1 MIEDMLRLED
11 GRLLGY
17 GIYGNPQGIPIFDF
31 HGIPGSRR
39 EAALIAEFLDRDDLC
54 VIGFDRPGYGHSSP
68 RRFYKITDLPA
79 DVVALAD
86 HLNIERFI
94 ALGYSGGG
102 PFALACGWQI
112 PNRIAAIGI
121 VSSVGLSEIGSEGMH
136 ASNRRKFN
144 LAQRLPWMARLML
157 HAAFS
162 SLRRHPER
170 LSRQLE
176 KIWQQM
182 PDPDRQALKDPRFAE
197 GILAVTQDAILN
209 MVSGWMNE
217 EVLMAL
223 PWGFSL
229 QAVRAPN
236 IFLWHGTLDRNVPF
250 AMGKAVAERLPNC
263 QAVFMEGEGHL
274 SLLYNYGKEIVDRLI
289 QSVKVE

>member
-1 MIEDMLRLED
+1 MIEDMLRLKD

-31 HGIPGSRR
+31 HGIPGSRK
-39 EAALIAEFLDRDDLC
+39 EAALIGTFLGRKDVC
-54 VIGFDRPGYGHSSP
+54 FIGFDRPGYGRSSP
-68 RRFYKITDLPA
+68 KRNYRIADLPA

-86 HLNIERFI
+86 HLNINRFF

-112 PNRIAAIGI
+112 PKRIAAIGI
-121 VSSVGLSEIGSEGMH
+121 VSGVGPSGIGSAGMH
-136 ASNRRKFN
+136 ESNRRKFN
-144 LAQRLPWMARLML
+144 LAQRLPWVARMML
-157 HAAFS
+157 WVAFS

-170 LSRQLE
+170 LSRQLG

-182 PDPDRQALKDPRFAE
+182 PDPDRQALKDPRFVG

-209 MVSGWMNE
+209 TVSGWVNE

-223 PWGFSL
+223 PWGFDL
-229 QAVRAPN
+229 QAVQAHN
-236 IFLWHGTLDRNVPF
+236 IFLWHGSLDRNVPL
-250 AMGKAVAERLPNC
+250 AMGKAVAERLPDC
-263 QAVFMEGEGHL
+263 QSVFVEGEGHL
-274 SLLYNYGKEIVDRLI
+274 SLLYNHGGEIVDRLI
-289 QSVKVE
+289 RSGC